1 MSQIK
6 KDVNEAIN
14 EFYQLKQ
21 KYDKTLKILKDKII
35 KNPALDSK
43 QKREKYLLLKPKCV
57 KCKKPVGTMFSVT
70 KDDLRAVCGATQKPG
85 SGFKP
90 CSLNIKIEKGQSK
103 NLADFVPHLYDEKT
117 KLMDDIIKIKLDLLF
132 NNITESE
139 AVSKFEKVRS
149 IYAVASESYD
159 KYLTMLIN
167 VTQLLDK
174 KEEIDVTDLQIYE
187 IKKQM
192 KELLETTNSTK
203 EAVELY
209 INKLLEILKI
219 NQDLKYVYSDV
230 ETRDSVHYLQQLPYT
245 LENLNVFVG
254 KDEGRDESGGK
265 VINFVV

>member
-6 KDVNEAIN
+6 KDIDEAIN

-21 KYDKTLKILKDKII
+21 KYDRNLKLLKDKII

-57 KCKKPVGTMFSVT
+57 KCKKPVGTTFSIT
-70 KDDLRAVCGATQKPG
+70 KDELRAVCGATLKPG

-90 CSLNIKIEKGQSK
+90 CTLNIKIEKGQSK
-103 NLADFVPHLYDEKT
+103 NLADFVPHLHKEKT
-117 KLMDDIIKIKLDLLF
+117 KLMDDIIRIKLNLLF
-132 NNITESE
+132 NNITEEE
-139 AVSKFEKVRS
+139 AVSQFEKIRAIYS
-149 IYAVASESYD
+149 IAAESYE
-159 KYLTMLIN
+159 KYLTLLIN

-192 KELLETTNSTK
+192 KELLETKNNTK

-209 INKLLEILKI
+209 IHRLLEVLKI
-219 NQDLKYVYSDV
+219 NRDLKYVYSDIA
-230 ETRDSVHYLQQLPYT
+230 TRDETHYLQQLPYT

-254 KDEGRDESGGK
+254 KDEGKDESGGN
-265 VINFVV
+265 VISFII